1 MYTVTEV
8 NPVPKRKESYLIVRY
23 LIDLATC
30 CDLPNQRVIPSE
42 VGVVELSDPA
52 YFFFFFASHE
62 IFTVPVQSSKRDKHR
77 YIAASPTSTVAA
89 FISCYLGYQNTIT
102 MHILACNA

>member
-52 YFFFFFASHE
+52 YFFFFLH
-62 IFTVPVQSSKRDKHR
+62 
-77 YIAASPTSTVAA
+77 PTRFSQCLYRVARETN
-89 FISCYLGYQNTIT
+89 IDI
-102 MHILACNA
+102 